1 MSTESE
7 ATSFNVMRQQW
18 LARWTAMAPRERQM
32 AQAAAALV
40 VLTVLVLVFI
50 RPALK
55 SMQQTP
61 AQLRAISTEVSRM
74 RALADEAQAL
84 RQQPPVP
91 PVQAEAALKA
101 ATERLGAAAK
111 MSIQGDRATVEFIKV
126 SGESLADWLV
136 EVRLAA
142 RARPL
147 EASLALSEPGYYSGA
162 VVLGLA
168 PGQASPR

>member
-7 ATSFNVMRQQW
+7 ATSFNVLRQQG
-18 LARWTAMAPRERQM
+18 LARWAAMAPRERQM
-32 AQAAAALV
+32 AQAAAALLLLAV
-40 VLTVLVLVFI
+40 VVLVFI

-61 AQLRAISTEVSRM
+61 TQLREISTQVARM
-74 RALADEAQAL
+74 RAMAEEAQAL

-101 ATERLGAAAK
+101 TAR
-111 MSIQGDRATVEFIKV
+111 MSVQGDRATVEFNKV
-126 SGESLADWLV
+126 LGASLADWMA
-136 EVRLAA
+136 EVRVAA

-147 EASLALSEPGYYSGA
+147 EANLAQSEPGHYSGT